1 MSGFSATHFHLISTS
16 ELQKPSCNLHLVRKE
31 ELAEFLSIISR
42 LVPSWTP
49 PCASLAAKLPC
60 DAPLST
66 HSHRWRTLT
75 GKSLGLLL
83 KGCVVCEQHKGKARC
98 HGEQTT
104 STLTSKCFLPSG
116 RKSYQ
121 EVFYFSFSFQ
131 AVYYH

>member
-16 ELQKPSCNLHLVRKE
+16 ELQKPSCILYLVRKE

-42 LVPSWTP
+42 LVPSWTS

-83 KGCVVCEQHKGKARC
+83 KAGCY
-98 HGEQTT
+98 GEQTT